1 MKGIKYMENL
11 QVTSLEQ
18 LKKVKQ
24 TDIVSLGKFEDGTE
38 FVAELKRPDI
48 MALAAEGKIP
58 NSLLTEVAK
67 LFNGKNE
74 LAKDVLKDDGEAFVQ
89 LGQLMDILAKASLV
103 NPTMKQ
109 LDEINVTLT
118 QEMKTTIMM
127 YFQGGVETLK
137 NFRKEQEHNA
147 NNQPGVEV

>member
-1 MKGIKYMENL
+1 MENL

-38 FVAELKRPDI
+38 VVAELKRPD
-48 MALAAEGKIP
+48 MLALAAEGKIP

>member
-1 MKGIKYMENL
+1 MENL

-24 TDIVSLGKFEDGTE
+24 TEIINLGKFEDGTE
-38 FVAELKRPDI
+38 FVAELKKPDL
-48 MALAAEGKIP
+48 MQLAAERKIP
-58 NSLLTEVAK
+58 NVLATEVVK
-67 LFNGKNE
+67 LFNGKNK
-74 LAKDVLKDDGEAFVQ
+74 LAKKVVAEDDAEALAQ
-89 LGQLMDILAKASLV
+89 LGELMNILAKASLV

-137 NFRKEQEHNA
+137 NFRKEQQRNE
-147 NNQPGVEV
+147 NNQPGIEV

>member
-109 LDEINVTLT
+109 LDEINVTPT